1 MTFLWDDDLFVGY
14 FDDNEVLRMNYGEGK
29 LCDPIPTVVCG
40 EQMMGAFS
48 FMNRQQ
54 LALIINGS
62 ACNPMEIDWIRV
74 WQK

>member
-1 MTFLWDDDLFVGY
+1 
-14 FDDNEVLRMNYGEGK
+14 MNYGDGK
-29 LCDPIPTVVCG
+29 LCDPLPVVVCG